1 MLLYAVM
8 AIMMTYMAPEIV
20 RILATQE
27 YYEAIYIMPPI
38 AIGVYMTSVAN
49 MYSNILL
56 YVKKS
61 KYIMYSSGIA
71 AILNVVLNQ
80 ICIPIFGYMVA
91 AYTTMISYI
100 IMLIIL
106 KCTASKTFKEIEG
119 YSLNLVYD
127 NRKILILSIA
137 IIVILLAGTFLY
149 SYLIF
154 RYVII
159 TLLIVAI
166 IVYGIKKIR
175 NLSL

>member
-1 MLLYAVM
+1 
-8 AIMMTYMAPEIV
+8 
-20 RILATQE
+20 
-27 YYEAIYIMPPI
+27 
-38 AIGVYMTSVAN
+38 
-49 MYSNILL
+49 
-56 YVKKS
+56 
-61 KYIMYSSGIA
+61 
-71 AILNVVLNQ
+71 
-80 ICIPIFGYMVA
+80 
-91 AYTTMISYI
+91 MISYI

-106 KCTASKTFKEIEG
+106 KCNASKTFKEIEG